1 MQQKDSVARI
11 INMTLR
17 VSHFVHLVAPPSK
30 CRRMHL
36 LAGAATLRPTSWRNP
51 PPCPQGLLP
60 HQEVVPHRLL
70 LRMGE
75 DSQEIGSYE
84 RVYDE
89 SALDQV
95 VSRRMEQKTKH
106 KQESHASRDRDYL
119 EYNRTIPPN
128 QTCPKSSPLEP
139 SQAEER
145 LRVPLLQPPPPYCP
159 MLPPGWKALAARAPS
174 SPYTVPFL
182 LSPSGK
188 RFFSVGEAV
197 SHLVNP
203 PQLEEQKM
211 EVEMSAGDRRQTR
224 KMLTKRHPRTSLW
237 RRTLMQNT
245 ERRAVAEMD
254 AFEPCWE
261 NDDPS
266 PEPYWDTLSFEIV
279 LEGLNPLF
287 RDNNE
292 LPLEINNNRGK

>member
-1 MQQKDSVARI
+1 M
-11 INMTLR
+11 
-17 VSHFVHLVAPPSK
+17 
-30 CRRMHL
+30 
-36 LAGAATLRPTSWRNP
+36 G
-51 PPCPQGLLP
+51 
-60 HQEVVPHRLL
+60 VPHRLL

-84 RVYDE
+84 RIYDE

-95 VSRRMEQKTKH
+95 APTRMEQTSKH
-106 KQESHASRDRDYL
+106 KLESHASRDRDYL

-128 QTCPKSSPLEP
+128 RTCPKPSPLEP

-145 LRVPLLQPPPPYCP
+145 LRAPLVQPPPPYCP
-159 MLPPGWKALAARAPS
+159 ILPPGWKALAARAPS

-203 PQLEEQKM
+203 PQVEEQKM
-211 EVEMSAGDRRQTR
+211 EMSAGDRRQTR

-261 NDDPS
+261 NEDPS
-266 PEPYWDTLSFEIV
+266 PEPYWDSLSFEMV
-279 LEGLNPLF
+279 LEGLEPLF
-287 RDNNE
+287 QKDE
-292 LPLEINNNRGK
+292 QPPDINNNRDGRYQI